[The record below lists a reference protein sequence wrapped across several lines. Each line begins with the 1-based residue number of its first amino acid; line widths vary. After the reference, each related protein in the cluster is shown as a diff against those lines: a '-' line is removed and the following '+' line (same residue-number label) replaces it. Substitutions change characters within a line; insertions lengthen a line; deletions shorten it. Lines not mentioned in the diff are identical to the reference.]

1 MSQTPPPGKNKA
13 IITYI
18 TFVGMLIA
26 MSMNS
31 HEKHPFATAHIKNM
45 FGITLLWI
53 SAKVFIA
60 YINLLIGE
68 VLFWASIVLL
78 IYSFF
83 LAITNKKPELPYLTK
98 WFDTWFTFLD

>member
-1 MSQTPPPGKNKA
+1 MSKIAPPGKNKA

-31 HEKHPFATAHIKNM
+31 NEKHPFATVHIKNM
-45 FGITLLWI
+45 FGLTLLWI

-60 YINLLIGE
+60 YINLIIGE
-68 VLFWASIVLL
+68 IFFWTAIILL
-78 IYSFF
+78 VYS
-83 LAITNKKPELPYLTK
+83 LIRAITNKKPELPYVSD
-98 WFDTWFTFLD
+98 WFNKWFTFLD